1 MNKLPDDVVRNIID
15 FSFICKKE
23 QNFYINKRLLK
34 LSKEKIGNCK
44 HIIVFKRDLCSN
56 CHKDVL
62 KFFSFC
68 YLY

>member
-1 MNKLPDDVVRNIID
+1 MNKVPDDVLRNIID

-34 LSKEKIGNCK
+34 LSKEKVNCCMP
-44 HIIVFKRDLCSN
+44 IIVFKKNICSN

-62 KFFSFC
+62 KYFNIF